1 VQKYHQSDP
10 GEAVSATF
18 TSIADTQGP
27 PCCRWGEPMTELDV
41 DRDRLGKLLGLL
53 GSTHDGEVAAAG
65 RAAHRLIREAGLT
78 WPDVLTPPP
87 RPLPKPP
94 AGRASLIV
102 ECRSRW
108 TFLSD
113 WERGF
118 VTSIARRPPHRLS
131 DKQAE
136 CLDRIC
142 RRLGIVCV

>member
-1 VQKYHQSDP
+1 
-10 GEAVSATF
+10 
-18 TSIADTQGP
+18 
-27 PCCRWGEPMTELDV
+27 MTEALDV
-41 DRDRLGKLLGLL
+41 DRDRLSKLLGLL
-53 GSTHDGEVAAAG
+53 GSIHAGEVAAAG

-87 RPLPKPP
+87 PPQPLPKPP
-94 AGRASLIV
+94 VDRASLIV

-108 TFLSD
+108 AFLSD

-118 VTSIARRPPHRLS
+118 VTSIARRPHRLS